1 MADAIASRPYG
12 SRLPAV
18 VLGIV
23 VTLYLGIVMIAP
35 LTGLVVE
42 AVTTATGEA
51 ATTIDTVAL
60 GEAFGRSLLLA
71 LIAAVANGAIGVGAG
86 IVIARHRFL
95 GRGVLDALTDIPLA
109 VSPVMIGLAF
119 LILFGRE
126 GWLEPI
132 TTTFGMQVVF
142 AFPGMALATLFVT
155 LPYTTREVVYVL
167 EEIGTSEEDAA
178 RTLGASTLLTFFK
191 VTLPNL
197 RYALGYGVIMTT
209 ARALGEFGAVL
220 VIGGSISGVTQTATT
235 LVHDALEE
243 RLDVTAYAVAGLLS
257 LVSVFLLFA
266 LEWTRKR
273 VGEK

>member
-1 MADAIASRPYG
+1 MAEATRAFG
-12 SRLPAV
+12 SRWPRAVLAV
-18 VLGIV
+18 VV
-23 VTLYLGIVMIAP
+23 ALYLGIVLVAP
-35 LTGLVVE
+35 LGGLVVE
-42 AVTTATGEA
+42 AISTASEDGGA
-51 ATTIDTVAL
+51 TIDMVAL
-60 GEAFGRSLLLA
+60 REAFGRSLLLA

-86 IVIARHRFL
+86 IVIARHRFI

-109 VSPVMIGLAF
+109 VSPVMIGLSF
-119 LILFGRE
+119 LILFGRD

-132 TTTFGMQVVF
+132 TATFGMQVVF

-178 RTLGASTLLTFFK
+178 RTLGASTWLTFAK

-197 RYALGYGVIMTT
+197 RYALGYGVLMTT

-220 VIGGSISGVTQTATT
+220 VIGGSIAGVTQTATT

-243 RLDVTAYAVAGLLS
+243 RLNVTAYAVAGLLS
-257 LVSVFLLFA
+257 LVSIVLLFA

-273 VGEK
+273 AWEK

>member
-1 MADAIASRPYG
+1 MAEATRTFG
-12 SRLPAV
+12 SPWPRALLGLV
-18 VLGIV
+18 VA
-23 VTLYLGIVMIAP
+23 LYLGIVLVAP
-35 LTGLVVE
+35 LGGLVVE
-42 AVTTATGEA
+42 AISTASEDGGA
-51 ATTIDTVAL
+51 TIDMVAL
-60 GEAFGRSLLLA
+60 REAFGRSLLLA

-86 IVIARHRFL
+86 IVIARHRFI

-109 VSPVMIGLAF
+109 VSPVMIGLSF
-119 LILFGRE
+119 LILFGRD

-178 RTLGASTLLTFFK
+178 RTLGASTWLTFAK

-197 RYALGYGVIMTT
+197 RYALGYGVLMTT

-220 VIGGSISGVTQTATT
+220 VIGGSIAGVTQTATT

-243 RLDVTAYAVAGLLS
+243 RLNVTAYAVAGLLS
-257 LVSVFLLFA
+257 LVSIVLLFA
-266 LEWTRKR
+266 L
-273 VGEK
+273 

>member
-1 MADAIASRPYG
+1 MAEATRAFG
-12 SRLPAV
+12 SRWPRAVLAV
-18 VLGIV
+18 VV
-23 VTLYLGIVMIAP
+23 ALYLGIVLVAP
-35 LTGLVVE
+35 LGGLVVE
-42 AVTTATGEA
+42 AISTASEDGGA
-51 ATTIDTVAL
+51 TIDMVAL
-60 GEAFGRSLLLA
+60 REAFGRSLLLA

-86 IVIARHRFL
+86 IVIARHRFI

-109 VSPVMIGLAF
+109 VSPVMIGLSF
-119 LILFGRE
+119 LILFGRD

-132 TTTFGMQVVF
+132 TTTFGLQVVF

-178 RTLGASTLLTFFK
+178 RTLGASTWLTFAK

-197 RYALGYGVIMTT
+197 RYALGYGVLMTT

-220 VIGGSISGVTQTATT
+220 VIGGSIAGVTQTATT

-243 RLDVTAYAVAGLLS
+243 RLNVTAYAVAGLLS
-257 LVSVFLLFA
+257 LVSIVLLFA

-273 VGEK
+273 AWEK

>member
-1 MADAIASRPYG
+1 MAELAPPRVVASRA
-12 SRLPAV
+12 PAV
-18 VLGIV
+18 LLGIV
-23 VTLYLGIVMIAP
+23 VALYLGVVLIAP
-35 LTGLVVE
+35 LGGLVVE
-42 AVTTATGEA
+42 AISTASTEGTA
-51 ATTIDTVAL
+51 SIDGVAL
-60 GEAFGRSLLLA
+60 REAFGRSLLLA
-71 LIAAVANGAIGVGAG
+71 LIAAVGNGAIGVGAG
-86 IVIARHRFL
+86 IVIARHKFI

-119 LILFGRE
+119 LILFGRD
-126 GWLEPI
+126 GWLEPV
-132 TTTFGMQVVF
+132 TNTLGVQVVF

-197 RYALGYGVIMTT
+197 RYALGYGVLMTT

-220 VIGGSISGVTQTATT
+220 VIGGSIAGVTQTATT

-257 LVSVFLLFA
+257 LVSIVLLFA

>member
-1 MADAIASRPYG
+1 MADAAVKPAGG
-12 SRLPAV
+12 SRAAGI

-23 VTLYLGIVMIAP
+23 VALYLGIVLVAP
-35 LTGLVVE
+35 LGGLVVE
-42 AVTTATGEA
+42 AIRTAASEGA
-51 ATTIDTVAL
+51 ASIDTVAL
-60 GEAFGRSLLLA
+60 GEAFVRSLVLA

-86 IVIARHRFL
+86 IVIARHRFI
-95 GRGVLDALTDIPLA
+95 GRSVLDALTDIPLA

-119 LILFGRE
+119 LILFGRD

-132 TTTFGMQVVF
+132 TNTFGMQVVF

-197 RYALGYGVIMTT
+197 RYALGYGVLMTT

-220 VIGGSISGVTQTATT
+220 VIGGSIAGVTQTATT

-243 RLDVTAYAVAGLLS
+243 RLNVTAYAVAGLLS
-257 LVSVFLLFA
+257 LVSIVLLFL